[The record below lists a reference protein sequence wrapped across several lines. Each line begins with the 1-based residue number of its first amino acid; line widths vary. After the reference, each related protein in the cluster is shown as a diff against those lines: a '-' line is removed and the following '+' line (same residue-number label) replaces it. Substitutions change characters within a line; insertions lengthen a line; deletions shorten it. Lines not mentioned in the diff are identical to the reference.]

1 MPYAYVNKITFLSYP
16 FKFTP
21 RYLRATDRR
30 IENRRRRRHNFFRN
44 LFLEV
49 WRRMRNVRLAGMT
62 TVTKWNYADI
72 ENHDGRLRLHLTVS
86 RKPWGF
92 LSLKGVK
99 IPKLNWRNNEP
110 RCRAFDSGA
119 KTFKRN
125 YVLLFNLH
133 HLLFS
138 FLSDLNGFELA
149 TKSRENDEWDDFVPP
164 KAVLWRSEVATM
176 LAQKLVLPV
185 KSSVNCDAAR
195 RKRSIGPAKIWRGFK
210 NDRGTD
216 SDGTKRKRCQAD
228 RSRIFSNIFFIR
240 INVRLRL
247 MNRRREKMRES
258 SARKCGNCPAE
269 RMTSEN
275 NVRRWYFDAK

>member
-125 YVLLFNLH
+125 YVLLFNLY

-149 TKSRENDEWDDFVPP
+149 TKSRENDEWDDFVPRR
-164 KAVLWRSEVATM
+164 RSYGVQRSRQCSRRNSFCQLNRAWIAMPRAENGASVPRRYGGDLKTIEEQIVTG
-176 LAQKLVLPV
+176 QKE
-185 KSSVNCDAAR
+185 NGAR
-195 RKRSIGPAKIWRGFK
+195 QIAREY
-210 NDRGTD
+210 
-216 SDGTKRKRCQAD
+216 
-228 RSRIFSNIFFIR
+228 SRIFFSY
-240 INVRLRL
+240 
-247 MNRRREKMRES
+247 E
-258 SARKCGNCPAE
+258 
-269 RMTSEN
+269 
-275 NVRRWYFDAK
+275 